1 MIFMIFF
8 VFLYFRVKKKKI
20 YRSLKM
26 AFNVMI
32 VYKKW
37 RKVSIKSNFLPI

>member
-8 VFLYFRVKKKKI
+8 AFLYFRVKKQNI
-20 YRSLKM
+20 NRSLKM

-32 VYKKW
+32 VYKNLA
-37 RKVSIKSNFLPI
+37 KS

>member
-8 VFLYFRVKKKKI
+8 AFLYFRVKKKKI

-26 AFNVMI
+26 VFNVMI
-32 VYKKW
+32 VYKNLA
-37 RKVSIKSNFLPI
+37 KS

>member
-32 VYKKW
+32 VYKNFA
-37 RKVSIKSNFLPI
+37 KS

>member
-26 AFNVMI
+26 ALSVMN
-32 VYKKW
+32 VYKNLA
-37 RKVSIKSNFLPI
+37 KS